1 MKRVLVSSL
10 AALAAVLPVHAVTTL
25 TWSGASGGGF
35 TTSTNWVGGVAPTSA
50 DTVEFNATVTTTTVS
65 FTGPSTTLVGPIV
78 FNGTS
83 RPAYSFGGTGSPT
96 LGLNGSVTVATAGDV
111 TFASTLA
118 VSLANNSAHTE
129 FDITS
134 GATLTISGTISGAVG
149 IIKKGAG
156 TLVLTGTNTYTDKT
170 FIKGGTLSVSNLS
183 NYGVAGA
190 LGSPT
195 NQSDGYIRIGDS
207 AISGTLK
214 YTGPTVTTNR
224 GIDMTG
230 STGGATIEAAGSGS
244 LTLADVLVSGAGAK
258 SLTLTGTNTG
268 LNTVTGIIPDSADGD
283 TSLVKSGTGTW
294 RLSGVNTYTGGT
306 TLTGGRLIANNNSAL
321 GTGTVT
327 LSGGTLNV
335 PSTRTISNTLTFTS
349 TGNASVLAGNGTFSS
364 AVNATTNSVLAPGD
378 SVGTLSFS
386 NGLTLASGSAI
397 SFELQDAAGVKGTGY
412 DLISVSGGNL
422 NLTASTNTITFN
434 VITLNADGNR
444 GAALNF
450 NPATSYSWTFA
461 QIAPANTGG
470 TISNFN
476 ANQFNLVTTDF
487 TNGLAGGTF
496 SFTHDMANKTLLL
509 NFTPVPEPSTYLLMG
524 SGLSLIAGAAWRRRK
539 LRQDR

>member
-1 MKRVLVSSL
+1 MKRVLVSFL
-10 AALAAVLPVHAVTTL
+10 AALAATLPSRAVTTL

-35 TTSTNWVGGVAPTSA
+35 TTSTNWVGGVAPNSA
-50 DTVEFNATVTTTTVS
+50 DTVQFTATVTTTTVS
-65 FTGPSTTLVGPIV
+65 FTGPGTTLVGPIV
-78 FNGTS
+78 FNGAS
-83 RPAYSFGGTGSPT
+83 RPSYSFGGTGSPT
-96 LGLNGSVTVATAGDV
+96 LGLNGSVTIATVGDV

-129 FDITS
+129 FDVVS

-149 IIKKGAG
+149 IIKRGGG

-195 NQSDGYIRIGDS
+195 NQSDGYIRIGENT
-207 AISGTLK
+207 ITGTLR
-214 YTGPTVTTNR
+214 YTGPTATTNR

-230 STGGATIEAAGSGS
+230 STGGAIIEAAGSGA
-244 LTLADVLVSGAGAK
+244 LTLADVLVNGAGAK
-258 SLTLTGTNTG
+258 SLSLTGTNTG
-268 LNTVTGIIPDSADGD
+268 LNTISGAIPDSVDGD
-283 TSLVKSGTGTW
+283 TSVIKSGAGTW
-294 RLSGVNTYTGGT
+294 RLSGTNTYSGGT
-306 TLTGGRLIANNNSAL
+306 TISDGRLVANSNSAL
-321 GTGTVT
+321 GTGSVT

-335 PSTRTISNTLTFTS
+335 ASTRTISNTLTFTS

-378 SVGTLSFS
+378 SIGTLSFS

-412 DLISVSGGNL
+412 DLISISGGNL

-444 GAALNF
+444 GSALNF
-450 NPATSYSWTFA
+450 NPASSYSWTFA
-461 QIAPANTGG
+461 QIAPANSAGS
-470 TISNFN
+470 ISNFN

-487 TNGLAGGTF
+487 ANGIAGGSF
-496 SFTHDMANKTLLL
+496 SFSQSGQSLLL

-524 SGLSLIAGAAWRRRK
+524 TGLSLIAGAAWRRKR
-539 LRQDR
+539 R